1 MKKKTLKIGIIGFG
15 NIGKKRFLSLKKI
28 EKFKINIIYI
38 VDLVKPKNLSSKISY
53 FKNWEDVSLI
63 DVDLMI
69 ISTPTKQSKIIVN
82 EFCEKFN
89 ILVEKPLSNNIE
101 EIKKYINKANKSKK
115 LLKVGYNLR
124 YDDGIKA
131 AKNFLNKNLIGKIY
145 YIKISYANGATK
157 TNTNEVGSL
166 LDMGTHS
173 INLLTWL
180 TNVDYFKVIKSISQK
195 NEFLNRTKIDN
206 GFILLESKNIQA
218 FIHHGFCTWKNI
230 FDLEITGSKG
240 LIRVNSLSKWKNQRV
255 ILGIR
260 KYPDGKPRLKEWFFK
275 VDNSWK
281 NELLFV
287 FSKITKKNK
296 DHIKINEES
305 INTINNIKK
314 II

>member
-1 MKKKTLKIGIIGFG
+1 MIKKIVKIGIIGFG
-15 NIGKKRFLSLKKI
+15 NILKKI
-28 EKFKINIIYI
+28 KKFKINIVYI
-38 VDLVKPKNLSSKISY
+38 VDIVKPKNLSSKISY
-53 FKNWEDVSLI
+53 FKNWEDVSSI
-63 DVDLMI
+63 DVDLII

-89 ILVEKPLSNNIE
+89 ILVEKPLSNNLK
-101 EIKKYINKANKSKK
+101 EIKKYISRANKSKK

-124 YDDGIKA
+124 YDDGIIA
-131 AKNFLNKNLIGKIY
+131 VKNFLNKNLIGKIY
-145 YIKISYANGATK
+145 YIKISYANGAAK

-230 FDLEITGSKG
+230 FDLEIIGTKG
-240 LIRVNSLSKWKNQRV
+240 LIRINSLSKWKNQIV

-260 KYPDGKPRLKEWFFK
+260 KYPDGEPRLKEWFFK

-287 FSKITKKNK
+287 FSKIIKKNK
-296 DHIKINEES
+296 NYIKINEES
-305 INTINNIKK
+305 INTINIINK

>member
-1 MKKKTLKIGIIGFG
+1 MIKKIVKIGIIGFG

-28 EKFKINIIYI
+28 KKFKINIVYI
-38 VDLVKPKNLSSKISY
+38 VDIVKPKNLSSKISY
-53 FKNWEDVSLI
+53 FKNWEDVSSI
-63 DVDLMI
+63 DVDLII

-89 ILVEKPLSNNIE
+89 ILVEKPLSNNLK
-101 EIKKYINKANKSKK
+101 EIKKYISRANKSKK

-124 YDDGIKA
+124 YDDGIIA
-131 AKNFLNKNLIGKIY
+131 VKNFLNKNLIGKIY
-145 YIKISYANGATK
+145 YIKISYANGAAK

-230 FDLEITGSKG
+230 FDLEIIGTKG
-240 LIRVNSLSKWKNQRV
+240 LIRINSLSKWKNQIV

-260 KYPDGKPRLKEWFFK
+260 KYPDGEPRLKEWFFK

-287 FSKITKKNK
+287 FSKIIKKNK
-296 DHIKINEES
+296 NYIKINEES
-305 INTINNIKK
+305 INTINIINK